1 MLCSLASFA
10 ENLVNSSSQAPL
22 ELPFVGRS
30 GRASLGGRRL
40 LEGLAG
46 GEFLGGVPTRL
57 LSQFLNGH
65 SESKFG
71 KQFLF

>member
-40 LEGLAG
+40 EGLAWG
-46 GEFLGGVPTRL
+46 GFLGGVPTRL